1 MVLLNEVTK
10 AVPKIATAPVADTL
24 NGMSKTFRRGRALAL
39 AMLDP
44 RERRRSHLILLLNSP
59 E

>member
-10 AVPKIATAPVADTL
+10 ALPKTATAPVADTL

-39 AMLDP
+39 AMLDL
-44 RERRRSHLILLLNSP
+44 RETP
-59 E
+59 